1 MLTTDALHASW
12 NASLCPTAHLSACS
26 LDCLCIL
33 SGCLCCAAAS
43 SLLPSL
49 VSGCE
54 LLKNLVLSGFQ
65 HITALDLDTIDV
77 SNLNRQFLF
86 RRVHVGQSKAAV
98 AAAAVGAMVPAAAV
112 SILPLHANI
121 KSAEYNH
128 DFFAGFDLVMNA
140 LDNLEARRH
149 VNRLCLSAER
159 TLLESGTQGYAGQT
173 TVITGGVTECFEC
186 SPVPAAKTFAVCTIR
201 NTPDKPVHTVV
212 WAKSIYAA
220 LFGEEDEGN
229 IMSDARM
236 DLGEAVEK
244 ERSAAAADAAAA
256 TAGQPLSASRFSSFA
271 REVFTK
277 LFQTEI
283 QKQCEIKERWK
294 DRKPPVPLDL
304 ETLIASLNGPRSS
317 TDTVAP
323 PAPLPSPLTSAF
335 FRSRDHSVFTT
346 AENALFLLVT
356 LRALLL
362 ERTSELGRLS
372 FDKDDDLAMDF
383 VSAASNLRMD
393 NFGIGTLSRFAV
405 KGIAGNIVHA
415 IATTNAIA
423 AGLMVV
429 EALKILQGKRDQCHT
444 SWITRKGPALLTAQ
458 TLSPPN
464 PNCFVCANAMQERQ
478 LTLDTS
484 VWTLRRLYA
493 TILKKDLSMNEP
505 AIDVVNRDNFI
516 GTEDDHAEEDE
527 EAEED
532 AAASDAPKIPYL
544 DRPLNS
550 AGVRIDH
557 GALLQVEDQSQK
569 ISVSLRI
576 AHRPTAE
583 WNEEETPEMY
593 TLAAP
598 RAPTAAAAASSP
610 AVAAAS
616 ESQEESKEQS
626 NPNAKVSAPAAAG
639 SGSVSHKRK
648 SADVMEVL
656 DDADADTDDAA
667 ATSVAKK
674 AKADAQTPS
683 SLLSAIALSLPA
695 APVEHSGSAAED
707 AIELE

>member
-1 MLTTDALHASW
+1 MNGGRGSRDACAHWASD
-12 NASLCPTAHLSACS
+12 PRSA
-26 LDCLCIL
+26 LA
-33 SGCLCCAAAS
+33 LCCCCSALRSA
-43 SLLPSL
+43 LRL
-49 VSGCE
+49 GCE
-54 LLKNLVLSGFQ
+54 LLKNLVLTGFQ

-98 AAAAVGAMVPAAAV
+98 AAAAVGVMVPSAAAT
-112 SILPLHANI
+112 IRPLHANI
-121 KSAEYNH
+121 KSTEFDH

-186 SPVPAAKTFAVCTIR
+186 SPVPSAKSFAVCTIR

-212 WAKSIYAA
+212 WAKSIFAA

-244 ERSAAAADAAAA
+244 EKVAAAADAAAA
-256 TAGQPLSASRFSSFA
+256 AAGQPWSLARFSAFS
-271 REVFTK
+271 REVFSK

-283 QKQCEIKERWK
+283 EKQCEVKERWK
-294 DRKPPVPLDL
+294 DRKPPVPLNL
-304 ETLIASLNGPRSS
+304 EALIASLNAGTRSS
-317 TDTVAP
+317 NDTVAP
-323 PAPLPSPLTSAF
+323 PAPLPSPVTSAY
-335 FRSRDHSVFTT
+335 FRSRDQSVLTP

-356 LRALLL
+356 LRSLLL
-362 ERTSELGRLS
+362 DRQSELGRMS
-372 FDKDDDLAMDF
+372 FDKDDELAMDF
-383 VSAASNLRMD
+383 VSAASNLRME

-429 EALKILQGKRDQCHT
+429 DALKILQGKREQCHT

-464 PNCFVCANAMQERQ
+464 PNCFVCANAVQE
-478 LTLDTS
+478 LALDTS
-484 VWTLRRLYA
+484 SWTLRQLYA
-493 TILKKDLSMNEP
+493 AVLKKKLSMNDP
-505 AIDVVNRDNFI
+505 AIDVLNRDNFI
-516 GTEDDHAEEDE
+516 GTEDDHAEDDEDAD
-527 EAEED
+527 AEEGSGAD
-532 AAASDAPKIPYL
+532 GPKLSYL

-576 AHRPTAE
+576 AHRPAE
-583 WNEEETPEMY
+583 QWNEEETPEMFV
-593 TLAAP
+593 LAPP
-598 RAPTAAAAASSP
+598 RAAASAPATTAAAAEG
-610 AVAAAS
+610 
-616 ESQEESKEQS
+616 ESKEESKEVS
-626 NPNAKVSAPAAAG
+626 RNDRLSAPSTAAAAPA
-639 SGSVSHKRK
+639 SAVSHKRK
-648 SADVMEVL
+648 SADSAMEVI
-656 DDADADTDDAA
+656 DDADAVEDSAA
-667 ATSVAKK
+667 ASAAASAAKK
-674 AKADAQTPS
+674 AKGDAQAPS
-683 SLLSAIALSLPA
+683 TLLSACALSSPVAATAAA
-695 APVEHSGSAAED
+695 APAPALRNGSAAED